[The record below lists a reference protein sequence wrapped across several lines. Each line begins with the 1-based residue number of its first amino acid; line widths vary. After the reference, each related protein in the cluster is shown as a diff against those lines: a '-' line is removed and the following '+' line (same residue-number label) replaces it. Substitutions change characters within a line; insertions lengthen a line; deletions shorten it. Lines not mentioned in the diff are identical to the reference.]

1 MIRPAWDLVVTGVR
15 AGIICAN
22 QLGELLTCLRD
33 NRGLTIR
40 EIDFDVVGERVDVS
54 LLGSSCTTDRQELSW
69 CLQALAQS
77 VGAPPY
83 ERQQALYTR
92 VVTERI
98 EETTVGDLGSTQV
111 GAANALDADYRL
123 PDGRTVRG
131 PTMALYPFGTDE
143 KHRLGPGSQLTLD
156 GVVWTVHAVEL
167 GHACNGWVE
176 LQAEV
181 SADRS
186 PAPPQTLDFLF
197 ECRCQRC
204 GGRTGWDGGVDHAS
218 GRPVVSTRCIRCP
231 EVELLTGGAVEA
243 VWAAS
248 PPRFTV
254 GRDPR

>member
-1 MIRPAWDLVVTGVR
+1 MICT
-15 AGIICAN
+15 N
-22 QLGELLTCLRD
+22 QLGEVLTCLRD
-33 NRGLTIR
+33 GRGLTLQ

-98 EETTVGDLGSTQV
+98 EETTVGDLGGAQV

-167 GHACNGWVE
+167 GLACNGWVE

-248 PPRFTV
+248 PPQFTV
-254 GRDPR
+254 GRDPRQPMQ

>member
-15 AGIICAN
+15 AGMICTN
-22 QLGELLTCLRD
+22 QLGEVLTCLRD
-33 NRGLTIR
+33 GRGLTLQ

-98 EETTVGDLGSTQV
+98 EETTVGDLGDTQV

-167 GHACNGWVE
+167 APVGFGARLAERPSVPIGLRGLGDRVE
-176 LQAEV
+176 LELYHRAHRRRALARDRPRLRPLRVLQPRGASVVHMEV
-181 SADRS
+181 DQNAGALR
-186 PAPPQTLDFLF
+186 
-197 ECRCQRC
+197 QR
-204 GGRTGWDGGVDHAS
+204 RRDL
-218 GRPVVSTRCIRCP
+218 
-231 EVELLTGGAVEA
+231 ELG
-243 VWAAS
+243 
-248 PPRFTV
+248 
-254 GRDPR
+254 